1 MDEIERSQIGKRSE
15 PLQGWDDKPKKGIG
29 TNYPPMRAK
38 GVDPPS
44 YASSST
50 PDSSDN
56 GGSFLF
62 FLMLLFIGF
71 FCVWI
76 FGMML
81 GFW

>member
-38 GVDPPS
+38 GIDPPS
-44 YASSST
+44 YSY
-50 PDSSDN
+50 SSD
-56 GGSFLF
+56 GAGLS
-62 FLMLLFIGF
+62 LLVLVFIAIIF
-71 FCVWI
+71 VWI
-76 FGMML
+76 VGMMF